1 MDSRASRKLA
11 GSKYNE
17 RRAEDEEGVAFF
29 QQFDAPIEA
38 LRDVDLDLFET
49 HAFDLPETLRRR
61 CRHVITENRR
71 VQERDRALQAEDLE
85 AFGALISAAL
95 ESLSGDSEVRIAGLD
110 HLVDTARATEGVCGG
125 RMTGPASEAVRS
137 ASHPTRRW
145 AAPAAARAVREAVR
159 ARASPLHRGRK
170 FGRCGRSGTI
180 EFDVSDTRSI
190 GAGLPGRPIR
200 TDPIISSLRC
210 NSRAKLSLSV
220 LGASDLLR
228 RAPLRAA
235 PNVPSSGT

>member
-1 MDSRASRKLA
+1 MDSRASRELA
-11 GSKYNE
+11 GSKYNK

-110 HLVDTARATEGVCGG
+110 HLVDTARATEGVCGA
-125 RMTGPASEAVRS
+125 RMTGAGFGSCAVCLTS
-137 ASHPTRRW
+137 D
-145 AAPAAARAVREAVR
+145 AA
-159 ARASPLHRGRK
+159 LGRP
-170 FGRCGRSGTI
+170 GGCPSGTRSGSSARQPSTSWKKI
-180 EFDVSDTRSI
+180 WTLRSV
-190 GAGLPGRPIR
+190 GNDR
-200 TDPIISSLRC
+200 
-210 NSRAKLSLSV
+210 V
-220 LGASDLLR
+220 R
-228 RAPLRAA
+228 RL
-235 PNVPSSGT
+235 